1 MAKNT
6 SVAIGNHF
14 QRFIERQVK
23 QGRFGSASEAIRAG
37 LRLLEEHEAK
47 FEALRLAV
55 QEGVDSGPAEDF
67 DFDDFIS
74 RKEGLAKDVHLPAT
88 SQGKKRSR

>member
-6 SVAIGNHF
+6 SVAIGSHF
-14 QRFIERQVK
+14 QRFLERQVK

-47 FEALRLAV
+47 FEALRFAV

>member
-6 SVAIGNHF
+6 SVAIGSHF

-47 FEALRLAV
+47 FEALRLTV

>member
-14 QRFIERQVK
+14 QRFIERQVR

-47 FEALRLAV
+47 FEALRVAV
-55 QEGVDSGPAEDF
+55 QDGIDSGPAEGF

-74 RKEGLAKDVHLPAT
+74 RKEGLAKDVQLQAT

>member
-23 QGRFGSASEAIRAG
+23 QGRFGSASEA
-37 LRLLEEHEAK
+37 
-47 FEALRLAV
+47 
-55 QEGVDSGPAEDF
+55 
-67 DFDDFIS
+67 
-74 RKEGLAKDVHLPAT
+74 
-88 SQGKKRSR
+88 

>member
-6 SVAIGNHF
+6 SVAIGSHF
-14 QRFIERQVK
+14 QRFLERQVK